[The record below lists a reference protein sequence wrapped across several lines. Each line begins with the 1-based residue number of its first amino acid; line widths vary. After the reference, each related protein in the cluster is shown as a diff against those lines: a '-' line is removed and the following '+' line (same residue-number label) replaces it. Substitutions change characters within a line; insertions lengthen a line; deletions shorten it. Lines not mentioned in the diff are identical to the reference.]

1 MTMARRRF
9 GQHFLE
15 PAWIDTVLTAA
26 GPRSGDR
33 FVEIGPGR
41 GAITRPLA
49 DRVASVTAI
58 ELDRDLVTWL
68 EPRVARNVK
77 VLSGDFLTLTRDAIF
92 SGVGP
97 DEPVRVI
104 GNLPYN
110 VSSPILFRLLELHRE
125 TGRLIDAS
133 LTLQRE
139 VADRIA
145 AAPGSRDTGVLS
157 LLVQL
162 DADVE
167 TVLTLPPGAFRPAPK
182 VWSAVV
188 RVRFRPPAVA
198 LSADSRR
205 LFETLVRSI
214 FLQRRKTLANALRTM
229 ATSLGV
235 EARAVLLSA
244 GIDPSRRPE
253 TLHLAE
259 LARLT
264 DAIRSSS
271 RSSVV

>member
-15 PAWIDTVLTAA
+15 PAWIDKVLAA
-26 GPRSGDR
+26 ADPQSGDH

-41 GAITRPLA
+41 GALTRPLA
-49 DRVASVTAI
+49 ARAAGVTAI
-58 ELDRDLVTWL
+58 ELDRDLVAWL
-68 EPRVARNVK
+68 EPRVARNVS
-77 VLSGDFLTLTRDAIF
+77 VLPGDFLRLTRDTIF

-97 DEPVRVI
+97 DQRVRVI

-110 VSSPILFRLLELHRE
+110 VSSPILFRLLALHHE

-133 LTLQRE
+133 LMLQRE
-139 VADRIA
+139 VADRVA
-145 AAPGSRDTGVLS
+145 AAPGSRETGVLS
-157 LLVQL
+157 LMVQL

-188 RVRFRPPAVA
+188 RIRFRPPTVA
-198 LSADSRR
+198 LPADSRR
-205 LFETLVRSI
+205 LFEALVRSI
-214 FLQRRKTLANALRTM
+214 FVHRRKTLGNALRPM

-235 EARAVLLSA
+235 EPKTVLLSA

-259 LARLT
+259 LAALV
-264 DAIRSSS
+264 AAMGSAS